1 MSTNIEKDHDTRI
14 SPLEMNPK
22 EFRKLGHQLVDQIA
36 NFLEDLHRKP
46 VTPGESLST
55 VRKILGDTSLSD
67 EGTDSQQLLDE
78 AANLLFN
85 HSLFNG
91 HPRFLGYITSS
102 PAPIGILGDFLASAV
117 NPNVGAWLLSPMA
130 SEIEAQTVQWLAEM
144 IGYPDNCG
152 GVLVSGGN
160 MANFLGFLAGR
171 KAKAPWD
178 IRTKGFQDNGTIQ
191 LRVYASH
198 ETHTWIEKATDL
210 FGLGT
215 DAICWIPTKSDQKID
230 VRVLEQR
237 ILEDKESGYLPI
249 MVVGAAGTVSTGAVD
264 PLPEMA
270 AICRKY
276 NLWFHVDG
284 AYGAAAAVLPEASDD
299 LKGLS
304 EADSVALDPHKWLY
318 SPLEAGCTLIR
329 DARLLKDAFSYHP
342 EYYHFGGKGQETP
355 TNYYEYGLQNS
366 RGFRAL
372 KVWLALRQVGRN
384 GYIKMIR
391 DDIALARALHKAVD
405 AHPRLEAIT
414 CNLSVTTFRYVP
426 ENLPKGIDMVDTY
439 LNKLNE
445 ELLDRLQVGGE
456 AFVSNAMID
465 GKYALRSCIVNFR
478 TSLRD
483 IEALPVIIARLG
495 DEVDKELRP
504 ENWRVSR

>member
-1 MSTNIEKDHDTRI
+1 MSSNIEKDQYKRT
-14 SPLEMNPK
+14 SPLEISPK
-22 EFRKLGHQLVDQIA
+22 EFRALGHQLVDQIA
-36 NFLEDLHRKP
+36 DFLNDLPHKAI
-46 VTPGESLST
+46 TPGEKPST
-55 VRKILGDTSLSD
+55 IRNILGDKSLPDDGSD
-67 EGTDSQQLLDE
+67 PGQLIDE
-78 AANLLFN
+78 SGQLLFN

-102 PAPIGILGDFLASAV
+102 PSPIGILGDLLASAT
-117 NPNVGAWLLSPMA
+117 NPNVGAWILSPMA
-130 SEIEAQTVQWLAEM
+130 SEIEAQTIQWLAEM

-171 KAKAPWD
+171 KAKASWD
-178 IRTKGFQDNGTIQ
+178 IRSKGFPDGCDR
-191 LRVYASH
+191 LRIYASK

-215 DAICWIPTKSDQKID
+215 DAICWIPAKKDQKID
-230 VRVLEQR
+230 VRILEQR
-237 ILEDKESGYLPI
+237 ILEDREAGYLPI

-264 PLPEMA
+264 PLPEIA

-276 NLWFHVDG
+276 DLWFHVDG

-318 SPLEAGCTLIR
+318 SPLEAGCTLVR
-329 DARLLKDAFSYHP
+329 DASLLKDAFSYHP
-342 EYYHFGGKGQETP
+342 EYYHFGSKGKETP

-372 KVWLALRQVGRN
+372 KVWLALRHVGRN
-384 GYIKMIR
+384 GYIRMIR
-391 DDIALARALHKAVD
+391 DDIALAKALYKAVD
-405 AHPRLEAIT
+405 NHPSLEALT
-414 CNLSVTTFRYVP
+414 CNLSVTTFRYIP
-426 ENLPKGIDMVDTY
+426 DDLPKGFDRIESY
-439 LNKLNE
+439 LNELNE
-445 ELLDRLQVGGE
+445 ELLDRLQTGGE
-456 AFVSNAMID
+456 VFVSNAMVE

-483 IEALPVIIARLG
+483 IEAIPGIVVRIG
-495 DEVDKELRP
+495 EEVDKELRP
-504 ENWRVSR
+504 ENLKVI

>member
-1 MSTNIEKDHDTRI
+1 MSSNIEKDQSRRT

-22 EFRKLGHQLVDQIA
+22 EFRKLGHHLVDQIA
-36 NFLEDLHRKP
+36 DFLADLPQKRVTTGEKP
-46 VTPGESLST
+46 ST
-55 VRKILGDTSLSD
+55 IRKILGDASLSD
-67 EGTDSQQLLDE
+67 EGIESQMLLDE
-78 AANLLFN
+78 AAGLLIN

-102 PAPIGILGDFLASAV
+102 PAPIGVLGDLLASAV
-117 NPNVGAWLLSPMA
+117 NPNVGAWILSPMA
-130 SEIEAQTVQWLAEM
+130 SEIEAQTIRWLAEL

-178 IRTKGFQDNGTIQ
+178 IRSKGFPDGCKK
-191 LRVYASH
+191 LRVYASK

-215 DAICWIPTKSDQKID
+215 EAICWIPAKKDQKID
-230 VRVLEQR
+230 VRILEQR
-237 ILEDKESGYLPI
+237 ILEDREAGYLPI
-249 MVVGAAGTVSTGAVD
+249 MVVGAAGTVSTGAID
-264 PLPEMA
+264 PLPEIA
-270 AICRKY
+270 AICHKY
-276 NLWFHVDG
+276 DLWFHVDG

-318 SPLEAGCTLIR
+318 SPLEAGCTLVR
-329 DARLLKDAFSYHP
+329 DAKLLRDAFSYHP
-342 EYYHFGGKGQETP
+342 EYYHFGGKGQEVP

-366 RGFRAL
+366 RGFRSL

-391 DDIALARALHKAVD
+391 DDIDLAQALYKAVD
-405 AHPRLEAIT
+405 NHPRLEALT
-414 CNLSVTTFRYVP
+414 CNLSVTTFRFVP
-426 ENLPKGIDMVDTY
+426 DDLPKGFCRIESY
-439 LNKLNE
+439 LNELNE
-445 ELLDRLQVGGE
+445 ELLDRLQTGGDV
-456 AFVSNAMID
+456 FVSNAMVD

-478 TSLRD
+478 TSLSD
-483 IEALPVIIARLG
+483 VKAIPGIVARIG
-495 DEVDKELRP
+495 EEVDKEIRP
-504 ENWRVSR
+504 EALKEI